1 MTINVAPSVKQ
12 EAIARLGAKYE
23 PNGFRLVE
31 HPVDERLPVLLR
43 KYRPDVLLVGPAGNN
58 MVVELRELPG
68 SPDDIRQS
76 ESLARDVRNLGDWSH
91 QLMIMGPAPYS
102 LPSPED
108 VSHAIEQFDR
118 PTEVER
124 LKTDFVRAWAIFE
137 AAARLAGERL
147 EPGRSMR
154 LPTAAVL
161 ERLTSFGALEDS
173 TLSEL
178 EDFADLRNRLVHG
191 GLTVEVP
198 ESAAS
203 RLIKEAR
210 RLLEYEA

>member
-1 MTINVAPSVKQ
+1 MTFNVEPSVKR
-12 EAIARLGAKYE
+12 EAIGQLRAKYE
-23 PNGFRLVE
+23 PSGFRLVE
-31 HPVDERLPVLLR
+31 DPVDEQLPDLLR

-58 MVVELRELPG
+58 IVVELREFPG
-68 SPDDIRQS
+68 SPEDIRQS
-76 ESLARDVRNLGDWSH
+76 ESLARDVRTLGDWSH
-91 QLMIMGPAPYS
+91 LLVIIGPAPYS

-161 ERLTSFGALEDS
+161 EKLTSFGAWEDS

-191 GLTVEVP
+191 GLTVAVP
-198 ESAAS
+198 EKAAS

-210 RLLEYEA
+210 HLLKYEA